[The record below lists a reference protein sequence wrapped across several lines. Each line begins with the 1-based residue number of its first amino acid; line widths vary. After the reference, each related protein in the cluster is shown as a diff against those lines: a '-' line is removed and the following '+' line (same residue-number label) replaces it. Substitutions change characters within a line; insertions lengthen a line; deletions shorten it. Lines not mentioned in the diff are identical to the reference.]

1 MDENKIKVCETAYQ
15 MFTRYGIKSVTM
27 DELARELS
35 MSKRTL
41 YEIFG
46 DKNTLVK
53 STVELYIEQEKK
65 DLQYIIENS
74 ADAINEV
81 ALISLHLKKVF
92 MSLNPA
98 VMFDLKK
105 YHRDAHDLHEEFK
118 EDCILNCISDNIER
132 GKKEGYYR
140 KDLRT
145 DILTKMRLA
154 QIETGFDP
162 DVFPQSEFTLYD
174 VHLQLF
180 KHFILGMVTPEG
192 YELFEKYNKEGENE

>member
-1 MDENKIKVCETAYQ
+1 MDDNLIRVCETAYQ

-53 STVELYIEQEKK
+53 ATVELFIIKEKTELEYIVS
-65 DLQYIIENS
+65 NS
-74 ADAINEV
+74 VDAINEV
-81 ALISLHLKKVF
+81 ALLSLHLKKIF

-98 VMFDLKK
+98 VMYDMKK
-105 YHRDAHDLHEEFK
+105 YHRAAYQVHEDFK
-118 EDCILNCISDNIER
+118 TSCMLSCIAQNIER
-132 GKKEGYYR
+132 GKAEGFYR
-140 KDLRT
+140 EDIRT

-154 QIETGFDP
+154 QIEDTFNP
-162 DVFPQSEFTLYD
+162 DIYPQPEFRLYD

-180 KHFILGMVTPEG
+180 EHFILGMVTPKG
-192 YELFEKYNKEGENE
+192 YELYEKYNKEGNED